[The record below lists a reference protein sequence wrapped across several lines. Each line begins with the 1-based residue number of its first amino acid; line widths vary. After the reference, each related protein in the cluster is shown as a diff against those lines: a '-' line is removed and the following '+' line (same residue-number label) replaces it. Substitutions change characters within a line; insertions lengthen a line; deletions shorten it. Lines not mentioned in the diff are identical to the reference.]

1 MSAPALLACAA
12 SALAL
17 GLPVIGAASALEA
30 HHRVAAAADSAAL
43 AAADAVGGWIDA
55 VPCDLAASVVT
66 AAATTLTE
74 CTVDAASGVVRI
86 SVNVYSVFGPL
97 DAAAR
102 AGPPGIE

>member
-30 HHRVAAAADSAAL
+30 HHRIAAAADSAAL

-55 VPCDLAASVVT
+55 VPCDLAASVVA

-74 CTVDAASGVVRI
+74 MRTTPLAASTVH
-86 SVNVYSVFGPL
+86 SVSVYSVLGPL
-97 DAAAR
+97 SAAAR